1 MEIIDGIVPNFSTV
15 YHTREVTNIDV
26 NISYVF
32 NNSWCGMSKNE
43 YIFNA
48 VIGSGVSVFDQS
60 TSWNVLFK
68 RIVPKSDLMH
78 VLHYK
83 IT

>member
-1 MEIIDGIVPNFSTV
+1 MSIFHMFLII
-15 YHTREVTNIDV
+15 HDV
-26 NISYVF
+26 V
-32 NNSWCGMSKNE
+32 CQKNE